1 VMSASGPV
9 RMTTRLPCS
18 IAGLFALAFL
28 VALPFAFFYFR
39 RPSTQAP
46 AAARFLI
53 PPPEK
58 ADYVGNPV
66 ISPDGRLIL
75 FGVRDASGKESLWIR
90 QLDSLDAHPLAG
102 TELVNQPF
110 WSPDSRSIGFVAGGK
125 LKKIDV
131 SGGPAQTLSDA
142 GISAG
147 GTWSR
152 DGIIVY
158 VRNLTDGLYSI
169 PATGGTPTRVT
180 TLDKSR
186 NEIVHFWPHF

>member
-1 VMSASGPV
+1 FSPWIV
-9 RMTTRLPCS
+9 
-18 IAGLFALAFL
+18 AGIFALAFL
-28 VALPFAFFYFR
+28 VALPFVLLYFR

-58 ADYVGNPV
+58 ADYVGSPV

-75 FGVRDASGKESLWIR
+75 FGVRAASGKESLWIR

-110 WSPDSRSIGFVAGGK
+110 WSPDSRSIGSVAGGK

-142 GISAG
+142 GTSAG
-147 GTWSR
+147 GTWNR
-152 DGIIVY
+152 DGVIVFG
-158 VRNLTDGLYSI
+158 RNLTDGLYSI
-169 PATGGTPTRVT
+169 SAIGGTPARVT

-186 NEIVHFWPHF
+186 NEIVHGWPH